1 MNTNIDY
8 YGILEVHP
16 RASKEVIKKA
26 YQTLAKKYHPDISPL
41 NKNEALKKM
50 TLLNEAFSVLSD
62 DKLRAEYD
70 NLFKQQT
77 ENKFSNSNNEDL
89 FEKYNLHKHYEK
101 CILIINIIKKHTNS
115 FIDNIKYIYS
125 FKYYILLVLVSSLFV
140 LAAVSGHETS
150 PSAKEKAV
158 IAKDF
163 TSRKKEPVQETP
175 EQEDARIK
183 KLAEER
189 KDTFTFSH
197 YALHTAPDIVA
208 DTTKSEFTQPT
219 QTNFI
224 DDTVKYVNKEQVQE
238 TPEQREERL
247 NKLVA
252 ETEGKI
258 LLTTPDS
265 YKKPDQSTN
274 GKYTVYNLKTNKFET
289 IDR

>member
-8 YGILEVHP
+8 YEILEVHP

-175 EQEDARIK
+175 EQ
-183 KLAEER
+183 
-189 KDTFTFSH
+189 
-197 YALHTAPDIVA
+197 
-208 DTTKSEFTQPT
+208 
-219 QTNFI
+219 
-224 DDTVKYVNKEQVQE
+224 
-238 TPEQREERL
+238 REERL
-247 NKLVA
+247 NKLV
-252 ETEGKI
+252 EKYEGKFI
-258 LLTTPDS
+258 FTTPNLHN
-265 YKKPDQSTN
+265 KPDPSTN

>member
-1 MNTNIDY
+1 M
-8 YGILEVHP
+8 
-16 RASKEVIKKA
+16 
-26 YQTLAKKYHPDISPL
+26 
-41 NKNEALKKM
+41 
-50 TLLNEAFSVLSD
+50 
-62 DKLRAEYD
+62 
-70 NLFKQQT
+70 
-77 ENKFSNSNNEDL
+77 
-89 FEKYNLHKHYEK
+89 
-101 CILIINIIKKHTNS
+101 
-115 FIDNIKYIYS
+115 
-125 FKYYILLVLVSSLFV
+125 
-140 LAAVSGHETS
+140 
-150 PSAKEKAV
+150 
-158 IAKDF
+158 
-163 TSRKKEPVQETP
+163 QETP

-189 KDTFTFSH
+189 NDGFTFSH

-219 QTNFI
+219 QINFI

-265 YKKPDQSTN
+265 YKNPDQSTN

>member
-8 YGILEVHP
+8 YEILEVHP

-50 TLLNEAFSVLSD
+50 TLLNEAFSVLAD

-77 ENKFSNSNNEDL
+77 KNNFSDSNNEDL

-175 EQEDARIK
+175 EQRKERIK

-189 KDTFTFSH
+189 NDGFTFSH
-197 YALHTAPDIVA
+197 YALHTSPDIVA
-208 DTTKSEFTQPT
+208 DYTKSELTQPT

-224 DDTVKYVNKEQVQE
+224 DDTVKYVKKEEVTE

-258 LLTTPDS
+258 LLQTPAL